1 MNDLG
6 QLSLLVIYGAMAA
19 YAVAMVA
26 FGVDVS
32 ALRAG
37 GPTGRPRRA
46 VRIAMTTTTAGFVLH
61 ALGVLTR
68 GIAAGR
74 VPWANMY
81 EFSIVFTL
89 VAVGTFLLIQR
100 WRDLRYLGA
109 FVITPT
115 LLALGLAVSVFYIK
129 ADGVRPALD
138 HYWLVIH
145 VSVATMA
152 IGVFAVAAAVSVVQL
167 VRDRGE
173 RTAAQAARPGSLT
186 ADSPVAVTT
195 SAATDTSLSAE
206 SSVAVGSPL
215 PAESSVSG
223 ENALP
228 DGPGASDAADDGRG
242 FWGRLADAL
251 PGAVELERLAY
262 RLNAVGFLMWT
273 FTLIAGAIWA
283 EHAWGRPWDWDPKE
297 VGTLVVWI
305 AYAAYLHARA
315 TRGWD
320 GRKAAYLGLTGFG
333 LLLCNYYVVNLFTE
347 TVHGYAF

>member
-46 VRIAMTTTTAGFVLH
+46 ARIAMTTTTAGFVLH
-61 ALGVLTR
+61 ALGVLLR
-68 GIAAGR
+68 GVAAGR

-145 VSVATMA
+145 VSVATTA
-152 IGVFAVAAAVSVVQL
+152 IGIFAVAAAVSLVQL
-167 VRDRGE
+167 VKDRGE
-173 RTAAQAARPGSLT
+173 QTATARAARPVPAAAAGS
-186 ADSPVAVTT
+186 S
-195 SAATDTSLSAE
+195 
-206 SSVAVGSPL
+206 L
-215 PAESSVSG
+215 PAAGSSLPAG
-223 ENALP
+223 E
-228 DGPGASDAADDGRG
+228 DAADAGRG

-251 PGAVELERLAY
+251 PGSVELERLAY
-262 RLNAVGFLMWT
+262 RLNAVGFLLWT

-315 TRGWD
+315 TRGWS

-333 LLLCNYYVVNLFTE
+333 LLLCNYYVVNLFTD

>member
-1 MNDLG
+1 MARCATSRCA
-6 QLSLLVIYGAMAA
+6 SLRSKTCSSGSRTERRIMEFSQ
-19 YAVAMVA
+19 VATIAGKEFWDRIRNRCFFFQAEDGIRDFHVT
-26 FGVDVS
+26 GVQTC
-32 ALRAG
+32 AL
-37 GPTGRPRRA
+37 P
-46 VRIAMTTTTAGFVLH
+46 I
-61 ALGVLTR
+61 GVLLR
-68 GIAAGR
+68 GVAAGR

-145 VSVATMA
+145 VSVATTA
-152 IGVFAVAAAVSVVQL
+152 IGIFAVAAAVSLVQL
-167 VRDRGE
+167 VKDRGE
-173 RTAAQAARPGSLT
+173 RTATARAARPVPAAAAGS
-186 ADSPVAVTT
+186 S
-195 SAATDTSLSAE
+195 
-206 SSVAVGSPL
+206 L
-215 PAESSVSG
+215 PAAGSSLPAG
-223 ENALP
+223 E
-228 DGPGASDAADDGRG
+228 DAADAGRG

-251 PGAVELERLAY
+251 PGSVELERLAY
-262 RLNAVGFLMWT
+262 RLNAVGFLLWT

-305 AYAAYLHARA
+305 A
-315 TRGWD
+315 
-320 GRKAAYLGLTGFG
+320 
-333 LLLCNYYVVNLFTE
+333 
-347 TVHGYAF
+347 